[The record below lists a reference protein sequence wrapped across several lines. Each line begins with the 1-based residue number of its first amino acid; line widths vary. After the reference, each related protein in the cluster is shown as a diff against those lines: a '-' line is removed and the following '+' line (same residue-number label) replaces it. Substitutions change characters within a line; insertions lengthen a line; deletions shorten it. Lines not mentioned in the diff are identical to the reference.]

1 MKVDHGGRNIPLVK
15 SFPQR
20 NKTEIGNYSGYALNS
35 KKFQRPL
42 LFWRECKLQTFTFFD
57 TQKMVN
63 TENIFDCDCVVESR
77 PIRHEKIQ
85 SLASS
90 AFVEF
95 LQVLISNIMD
105 FPQKVLQK
113 YFGCSWFCEC
123 YS

>member
-1 MKVDHGGRNIPLVK
+1 MNTLWNVILMKVDHGGRNIPLVK

-42 LFWRECKLQTFTFFD
+42 LFWRECKLQTFSFFD

-77 PIRHEKIQ
+77 PIRHEKI
-85 SLASS
+85 
-90 AFVEF
+90 
-95 LQVLISNIMD
+95 
-105 FPQKVLQK
+105 
-113 YFGCSWFCEC
+113 
-123 YS
+123 

>member
-1 MKVDHGGRNIPLVK
+1 MECDINESGPWRKKYTISKKL
-15 SFPQR
+15 PQR

-35 KKFQRPL
+35 KKFQRP
-42 LFWRECKLQTFTFFD
+42 FTFFD